1 VDAVEV
7 FNGLPAERA
16 EADLLA
22 CCAVPGWAAG
32 VLAGRPYPRR
42 SALMI
47 AADAGLRALSWP
59 DVAQGLAAH
68 PRIGERVAGA
78 GREADWSRR
87 EQAGAAAADEA
98 AKAALVQANRTYEQ
112 RFGHVLLVF
121 ASGKS
126 DTELL
131 AAAQDRLG
139 NDDAT
144 ERVVVAGELRKIAML
159 RLERLIDGLC

>member
-22 CCAVPGWAAG
+22 CCAVPSWATRLTA
-32 VLAGRPYPRR
+32 LRPYPRR
-42 SALMI
+42 SDLVI
-47 AADAGLRALSWP
+47 AADAALRSLSWAE
-59 DVAQGLAAH
+59 VAQGLAAH

-78 GREADWSRR
+78 GREAAWSRQ
-87 EQAGAAAADEA
+87 EQAGAADADEA
-98 AKAALVQANRTYEQ
+98 TKAALVAANREYED
-112 RFGHVLLVF
+112 RFGYVFLIF
-121 ASGKS
+121 ASGRS
-126 DTELL
+126 DVEML
-131 AAAQDRLG
+131 AAAQERLG

-144 ERVVVAGELRKIAML
+144 EQVVVAGELRKIAML

>member
-1 VDAVEV
+1 MDAVEV

-22 CCAVPGWAAG
+22 CCAVPRWAQWIA
-32 VLAGRPYPRR
+32 ARRPYRRR
-42 SALMI
+42 SDLVI
-47 AADAGLRALSWP
+47 AADAALRALTWT

-68 PRIGERVAGA
+68 PRIGERVAGS

-98 AKAALVQANRTYEQ
+98 TKAALVQANRKYEE
-112 RFGHVLLVF
+112 RFGHVFLVF

-126 DTELL
+126 DRELL
-131 AAAQDRLG
+131 AAAQDRIG
-139 NDDAT
+139 NDEAT

-159 RLERLIDGLC
+159 RLERLIDGLR